1 MMSVQTKQG
10 QVRFLPWGS
19 YCVYTSFRIVS
30 LNKNGVISN
39 EPVGDCGPEVRRN
52 LAKADI
58 IRPCKASKISPR
70 PPLFPY
76 ASSFEMTPFLFS
88 EKVCTYS
95 SWGRGGRGLINDAY
109 QIARRNPSLPSR
121 NPSHPSRWEGITF
134 GFSTSFLITIMFLAL
149 GCSSNKT
156 NSNQVKINL
165 TPDKHALNITG
176 LDPLIVQDINRD
188 SLGGNW
194 QSLVPV
200 YKMPADTDMKNYQPI
215 QPGKY
220 QVKDSIVVFTPDTPF
235 MARQIYFVR
244 YYKFNTNTKA
254 ADYIMGRNKLRD
266 LPYTDLIFKQ

>member
-1 MMSVQTKQG
+1 MNKLIGLFLLLPPSPVSSQATIAGYHSKRLFGMLLVKTQATGEEMMSSQTKQG
-10 QVRFLPWGS
+10 PVRFLP
-19 YCVYTSFRIVS
+19 
-30 LNKNGVISN
+30 
-39 EPVGDCGPEVRRN
+39 
-52 LAKADI
+52 
-58 IRPCKASKISPR
+58 
-70 PPLFPY
+70 
-76 ASSFEMTPFLFS
+76 
-88 EKVCTYS
+88 
-95 SWGRGGRGLINDAY
+95 WGRGGRGLINDAY